1 MNSREPDLSLI
12 IPACNEQARIR
23 PTLDAYLA
31 YYGERLGDRFE
42 LLVVVN
48 GSTDG
53 TEAIVREYQSR
64 HPALGLLVE
73 PERVGKG
80 GALMRGL
87 RLARGKQVGFV
98 DADGATAPAEF
109 QRLVDQLP
117 GHGAVIGSRWMPGAR
132 VTVAQS
138 RGRRLASRLF
148 NGVVRLLFGLR
159 LHDTQCG
166 AKVFTRETL
175 AAVLPNLAITHW
187 VFDVDLLFQ
196 VKRAGFSIL
205 EAPTEWHDVAG
216 SKLHLRR
223 ALPEVLYALLR
234 LRLLF
239 SPLRPLVL
247 RWDAL
252 VGRRAFERQ
261 LREGRLSPRAD
272 TRGDRDRP

>member
-1 MNSREPDLSLI
+1 VKSREPELSLI
-12 IPACNEQARIR
+12 IPACNEQDRIR
-23 PTLDAYLA
+23 PTLDAYLS
-31 YYGERLGDRFE
+31 YFEERLGDRFE

-48 GSTDG
+48 GSTDQ
-53 TEAIVREYQSR
+53 TEAIVREYQAR
-64 HPALGLLVE
+64 HAVLGLLVE
-73 PERVGKG
+73 PARVGKG

-87 RLARGKQVGFV
+87 RLARGRQVGFV
-98 DADGATAPAEF
+98 DADGATSPEEF
-109 QRLVDQLP
+109 QKLVEQLP
-117 GHGAVIGSRWMPGAR
+117 GCGAVIGSRWMPGALI
-132 VTVAQS
+132 TVAQS

-196 VKRAGFSIL
+196 VKRAGFSIR
-205 EAPTEWHDVAG
+205 EVPTVWHDVAG
-216 SKLHLRR
+216 SKLHIRR

-239 SPLRPLVL
+239 SPLRPAVL

-261 LREGRLSPRAD
+261 LRQGRLSPRAQPP
-272 TRGDRDRP
+272 GKKSGP